1 MLLRDSRNRFVCM
14 YGPSELSVEQINNST
29 GTVEYLHH
37 DQAGSTRLLTGS
49 TGTVTGKCTYN
60 AYGTPTCEGTTTTPL
75 GYDAQ
80 YTSSDTGLIY
90 LRNRVYDPGTAQF
103 LSIDPIASL
112 TRAPYSY
119 ADDDPLN
126 YYDPT
131 GLSGIFGTGIGPNIG
146 PDIDWSEGGFWS
158 TAAHLTLGVAGV
170 GDTLATGI
178 TTAIATPICFAG
190 VSTAPV
196 IGQIAGYPACA
207 TFAVGGASFTA
218 YEAYETYWEFEQ
230 ALEGS
235 GPAKSH
241 KETADTCQPAERP
254 PLVSGL

>member
-1 MLLRDSRNRFVCM
+1 MTAAECFI
-14 YGPSELSVEQINNST
+14 YGPMDLPIEQINNTT
-29 GTVEYLHH
+29 GAVLYLHH
-37 DQAGSTRLLTGS
+37 DQAGNTRLITGEKGEVTGAYTYGPYGETTGH
-49 TGTVTGKCTYN
+49 TGT
-60 AYGTPTCEGTTTTPL
+60 ATTPL
-75 GYDAQ
+75 GYDGQ

-90 LRNRVYDPGTAQF
+90 MRARVYDPSTAQF
-103 LSIDPIASL
+103 MSVDPIASL

-158 TAAHLTLGVAGV
+158 TGAHLTLGVAGV

-230 ALEGS
+230 AFEGS
-235 GPAKSH
+235 GPAKSP
-241 KETADTCQPAERP
+241 KETADTCQLTERP
-254 PLVSGL
+254 SLVSGL